1 MAKDIVSS
9 LSGMLGLAYRGRMIV
24 CGTDI
29 SCDTVRAGKAKII
42 LVSKDASKNTKKRV
56 FNCAEYYEVMCS
68 EIPLTTKQLSDCL
81 GKSGLCAAVALTER
95 NMAKGI
101 INLIN
106 EYNAK
111 NSEDNAS
118 QEV

>member
-1 MAKDIVSS
+1 MAKNTIQS

-29 SCDTVRAGKAKII
+29 SCDAVRAGKAKIL

-56 FNCAEYYEVMCS
+56 FNCAEYYEVYCA
-68 EIPLTTKQLSDCL
+68 ELPLTSGQVSDCL
-81 GKSGLCAAVALTER
+81 GKSGLCAALAVTER
-95 NMAKGI
+95 NMANGI
-101 INLIN
+101 MKLIN
-106 EYNAK
+106 ELNAK
-111 NSEDNAS
+111 NSEAATS